1 MAVEPVLSG
10 LTMMKLGSPP
20 LVPGSRA
27 GLRGLAEQEERG
39 GRPAFTQRERFACV
53 APKPSIEW
61 IGVRTVSGKSAVG
74 AYLGTNGAR
83 KFGARRPFSFFG
95 GGEASG

>member
-1 MAVEPVLSG
+1 
-10 LTMMKLGSPP
+10 MMKLGSPP

-53 APKPSIEW
+53 APKPSIQ
-61 IGVRTVSGKSAVG
+61 VCARDSGKSELG
-74 AYLGTNGAR
+74 AHNDGASLESTV
-83 KFGARRPFSFFG
+83 FFSG
-95 GGEASG
+95 